1 MCINKSKPIKKSPPS
16 KGDLGGLSLEG
27 LSLEGPPPVWKVASP
42 DRYGLLK
49 EYAKENRNNMT
60 EAESALWNLLSNK
73 NLGAKFLRQ
82 YIIGDYIVDFIC
94 RDHQLIIEVD
104 GGYHSEPR
112 QMESDEQ
119 RDKILQE
126 KGYRV
131 LRLKNEEILFD
142 LSKVV
147 NKIKKYL

>member
-16 KGDLGGLSLEG
+16 KGDLEG

-119 RDKILQE
+119 RDIILQE

-147 NKIKKYL
+147 NKIKNYL

>member
-1 MCINKSKPIKKSPPS
+1 MYINNSKSKLLSSPS
-16 KGDLGGLSLEG
+16 KGDLEGLSLRGLSLEG
-27 LSLEGPPPVWKVASP
+27 SPPVWKVASP

-147 NKIKKYL
+147 NKIKNYL

>member
-1 MCINKSKPIKKSPPS
+1 MYINKSKPIKKSPPP
-16 KGDLGGLSLEG
+16 KGDLEGLSLEG
-27 LSLEGPPPVWKVASP
+27 LSPVWKVASP

-60 EAESALWNLLSNK
+60 EAESALWNLISNNK
-73 NLGAKFLRQ
+73 LGAKFLRQ

-94 RDHQLIIEVD
+94 RDHQLVIEVD

-119 RDKILQE
+119 RDNTLQE

-147 NKIKKYL
+147 NEIKRYL

>member
-1 MCINKSKPIKKSPPS
+1 MYKNNSKSTNISPPPQ
-16 KGDLGGLSLEG
+16 GDIGGLS
-27 LSLEGPPPVWKVASP
+27 SPVWKVASP

-60 EAESALWNLLSNK
+60 EAESALWDLISNN

-94 RDHQLIIEVD
+94 RDHQLVIEVD

-119 RDKILQE
+119 RNKKLQE

-131 LRLKNEEILFD
+131 LRFKNEEILFD
-142 LSKVV
+142 LNKVV
-147 NKIKKYL
+147 NEIKAYL